1 MNERTI
7 GQDSDMHNNSGRTL
21 MLVENPYPQD
31 IRVRNEARSLVQAG
45 YGVSVI
51 AIRKPGEKL
60 AEIVDGVRVYRVPKL
75 TLFQK
80 TRTTDTSF
88 VGRWLGR
95 VKSTIG
101 YVVEYLYFTS
111 ACLLISSYAAIVHG
125 FDVVHAHNPPDTLF
139 LVGALHKIFGKK
151 FVFDHHD
158 LSPELYRSRFGAP
171 VDNIVRALEFVE
183 YLSYR
188 VSDLTIAT
196 NESYRD
202 VAYRR
207 GGLTP
212 DRVAIVRNGPD
223 LKRIRVV
230 EPDAALKATGKSIL
244 LYLGEMNPQDGVDYM
259 VKAVR
264 HLRYELGRTDFFC
277 VAIGDGDSLEDL
289 KAAAVAARL
298 EDCLQFTGRVSEDD
312 LRRYLSTADICLDPN
327 PSSPLNDVS
336 TWIKVMEYMAVG
348 APTVSFDLKE
358 TRFTARDAAVY
369 VRPNDVG
376 EFAAAI
382 AMLMDDPALRARMG
396 AFARARIEQE
406 LNWGVVST
414 NLVAAYQNLFDAGAR
429 AGAAAQT
436 RHTTQL

>member
-1 MNERTI
+1 MMNN
-7 GQDSDMHNNSGRTL
+7 GSGRIL

-31 IRVRNEARSLVQAG
+31 IRVSHEAQSLFQAG

-51 AIRKPGEKL
+51 ANRKPGQKL
-60 AEIVDGVRVYRVPKL
+60 AEVVDGVHVYRVPAL

-80 TRTTDTSF
+80 TRATETSF
-88 VGRWLGR
+88 VQRWLAR

-101 YVVEYLYFTS
+101 YFVEYLYFTS
-111 ACLLISSYAAIVHG
+111 ACLIVSCYVAIVRG

-139 LVGALHKIFGKK
+139 LVGALHKIVGKK

-171 VDNIVRALEFVE
+171 VDTVVRVLEFVE

-188 VSDLTIAT
+188 LSDLTIAT

-212 DRVAIVRNGPD
+212 DRVAIVRNGPN
-223 LKRIRVV
+223 LKRIRLV

-244 LYLGEMNPQDGVDYM
+244 LYVGAMNPQDGVDHL
-259 VKAVR
+259 VEAVR
-264 HLRYELGRTDFFC
+264 RLRYEMGRTDFFC
-277 VAIGDGDSLEDL
+277 VVVGGGDSLEDL
-289 KAAAVAARL
+289 KTAAAEARL
-298 EDCLQFTGRVSEDD
+298 EDYIRFTGWIPEDD
-312 LRRYLSTADICLDPN
+312 LRRYLSTADVCLDPN

-348 APTVSFDLKE
+348 KPTVSFDLKE
-358 TRFTARDAAVY
+358 TRFTARDAAIY

-376 EFAAAI
+376 EFAKAI
-382 AMLMDDPALRARMG
+382 ATLMDDPARRQQMGAYGRARV
-396 AFARARIEQE
+396 EQD
-406 LNWGVVST
+406 LNWDISAK
-414 NLVAAYQNLFDAGAR
+414 NLLAAYDRLFDAPAR
-429 AGAAAQT
+429 VQAAAQAN
-436 RHTTQL
+436 HTTQL